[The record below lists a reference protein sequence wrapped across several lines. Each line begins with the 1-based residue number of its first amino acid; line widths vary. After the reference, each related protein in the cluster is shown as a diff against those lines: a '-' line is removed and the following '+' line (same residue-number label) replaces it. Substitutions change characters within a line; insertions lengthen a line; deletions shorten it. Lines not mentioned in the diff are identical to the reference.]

1 MDTSSSL
8 GTVFFLFILAVIV
21 TAVALV
27 TRAFL
32 RRRRGDRHGN

>member
-1 MDTSSSL
+1 MEAATHL
-8 GTVFFLFILAVIV
+8 GPVFFIFVLAVIV

-32 RRRRGDRHGN
+32 RRKRGDRHGN

>member
-1 MDTSSSL
+1 MAGDGL
-8 GTVFFLFILAVIV
+8 GTLFFIFILAVIA

-32 RRRRGDRHGN
+32 RRKRGDRHGN